1 MKVTIREDTVE
12 VEGYVNAVGRDSRLL
27 TDDDGYPFREQIE
40 PGTFAKA
47 IKEKKDAGIPIRMLL
62 DHGREIG
69 DTATNLQLE
78 EDSIGLHAV
87 ARITDAEVI
96 QKARDRK
103 LTGWSFGFIELD
115 GKEEYTDSGRRR
127 IVKEMDLREVT
138 LVDDMAIPAYA
149 GTSVHTRTDG
159 EQERIKT
166 RTADGEAVYTVAE
179 AETAKKE
186 EKQQTGNAM
195 MQHNTMDILERRT
208 ACTRN

>member
-1 MKVTIREDTVE
+1 MKITIREDAVE

-40 PGTFAKA
+40 PGAFAKA
-47 IKEKKDAGIPIRMLL
+47 IKAKEDAGIPIRMLL
-62 DHGREIG
+62 DHEREIG

-87 ARITDAEVI
+87 AKITDAEVI

-115 GKEEYTDSGRRR
+115 SQEEYTDSGRRR
-127 IVKEMDLREVT
+127 IVKELDLREVT

-159 EQERIKT
+159 EPERIKT
-166 RTADGEAVYTVAE
+166 RTVGGEAIYTVAE
-179 AETAKKE
+179 TEPAGGKLQK
-186 EKQQTGNAM
+186 GNTT
-195 MQHNTMDILERRT
+195 MQHNAMDILERRKE
-208 ACTRN
+208 CTRN